1 MKGRL
6 LLGLAALLV
15 VCALG
20 AGTAVAAPP
29 RAVGQVTSEAFGGH
43 FLELETVPGYFCLG
57 GLGNPFSQGQLTAA
71 ATVCERAQGGT
82 FFYPGEFSNSYF
94 CAAGLGT

>member
-6 LLGLAALLV
+6 LLALAIFLTVGAL
-15 VCALG
+15 A
-20 AGTAVAAPP
+20 AGTAVAAPSSG
-29 RAVGQVTSEAFGGH
+29 VGQATCEAFGGH

-82 FFYPGEFSNSYF
+82 FFYPAEISNSYF